1 MVSPVLAKEKGQVN
15 PEKAAQEQLSGG
27 ATNESYQ
34 PGKLADKADSDEN
47 SLPLSNSRL
56 PKGQPLPGDEAKIRE
71 ARAALKKEVKGQY
84 ASKGMNSKTN
94 TLLDPYGFNQ
104 KKDKEPLFNG
114 PAKLLGPND
123 KKF

>member
-1 MVSPVLAKEKGQVN
+1 MQ
-15 PEKAAQEQLSGG
+15 QLSGG
-27 ATNESYQ
+27 ATNQNFQ
-34 PGKLADKADSDEN
+34 PGKLADKADSDPN
-47 SLPLSNSRL
+47 ALPLSDSRY

-104 KKDKEPLFNG
+104 KDKNPLFNG
-114 PAKLLGPND
+114 PPQK
-123 KKF
+123 